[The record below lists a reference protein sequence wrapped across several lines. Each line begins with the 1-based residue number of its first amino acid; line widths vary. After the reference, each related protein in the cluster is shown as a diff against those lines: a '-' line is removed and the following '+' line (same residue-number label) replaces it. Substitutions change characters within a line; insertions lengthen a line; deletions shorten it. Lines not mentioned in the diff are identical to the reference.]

1 MIRLLLFLAALA
13 LAAYGL
19 TWLAENPG
27 EVTLAWRGVEY
38 NTSLMVALGVVA
50 GLAIVLALA
59 WGVVRFVFRI
69 PSLVSLA
76 AKARRREKG
85 YAALSRGM
93 VAVGSGDARAASR
106 HAAEAR
112 KHLGDEPLA
121 KLLRAQAAQL
131 AGDRAGAVAAFRE
144 MLDHPQTH
152 ALGLRG
158 LHIEARRSGDSE
170 AALDFAMRAHKH
182 AALPWAGQ
190 AVLDDRAA
198 HGDWAGALGI
208 VESNAAARLID
219 KPTANRWRA
228 VLKTA
233 MAQDLAERDAK
244 AALALAQEACALA
257 PGLVP
262 AAILCGRLTA
272 ANGDTHRASKII
284 EAAYRQTPHPGLASA
299 YVRLRRGNSAAD
311 RLARARALARLAPF
325 DSESQITVGRAALEA
340 RDLRRGARGGR
351 AAAGAGRSGRPPDRA
366 RLSAD
371 GRHRGGGGRRRGGAR
386 MARPRRARAARSRL
400 GRRRGHQRSL
410 GAGFALG
417 RARRL
422 RLAHARRAPE
432 RAGAVRRAA
441 AGRRRPRSRRFDAR
455 GLRPRPRSPPRPS
468 RSRRA
473 APERSSC
480 CRPARRTI
488 PARTTRASPSPD
500 FGCSRANDRR
510 AGTRRPAS
518 RRRPRVF
525 LAAPAAQP
533 CQCRAIWLRDCRPSA
548 QGRYASPPRAPQ

>member
-27 EVTLAWRGVEY
+27 DVTLAWRGVEY
-38 NTSLMVALGVVA
+38 NTSVMVASGVVV
-50 GLAIVLALA
+50 GLAILLALA

-85 YAALSRGM
+85 HAALSRGM

-112 KHLGDEPLA
+112 KHLGDEPLT

-131 AGDRAGAVAAFRE
+131 AGDRAGAAAAFRE

-198 HGDWAGALGI
+198 HGDWAGALAI

-233 MAQDLAERDAK
+233 MAQDLADRDAK

-262 AAILCGRLTA
+262 AAILYGRLTA

-284 EAAYRQTPHPGLASA
+284 EAAYRQTPHPGLAAA
-299 YVRLRRGNSAAD
+299 YVRLRRGDSAAD

-340 RDLRRGARGGR
+340 RDLAAARAAVAPLLAPGAPSGR
-351 AAAGAGRSGRPPDRA
+351 PNVRVWLLMADIEEAAGA
-366 RLSAD
+366 D
-371 GRHRGGGGRRRGGAR
+371 GAVREWL
-386 MARPRRARAARSRL
+386 ARAARAPRD
-400 GRRRGHQRSL
+400 
-410 GAGFALG
+410 
-417 RARRL
+417 RAWVADGVISDRW
-422 RLAHARRAPE
+422 AP
-432 RAGAVRRAA
+432 V
-441 AGRRRPRSRRFDAR
+441 
-455 GLRPRPRSPPRPS
+455 
-468 RSRRA
+468 
-473 APERSSC
+473 
-480 CRPARRTI
+480 
-488 PARTTRASPSPD
+488 SPSGALDAFVWRTPEERL
-500 FGCSRANDRR
+500 SASEPS
-510 AGTRRPAS
+510 PA
-518 RRRPRVF
+518 P
-525 LAAPAAQP
+525 APAAGP
-533 CQCRAIWLRDCRPSA
+533 PTLA
-548 QGRYASPPRAPQ
+548 ASSPAPPAVAPAPQIASAPKPEPRGAGTVVLLPAGAPDDPGPQDEGEHKPGFRLFARE

>member
-27 EVTLAWRGVEY
+27 QVALTWRGVEY
-38 NTSLMVALGVVA
+38 DVSLMVALGVVA
-50 GLAIVLALA
+50 GLAILLSLA
-59 WGVVRFVFRI
+59 WGIIRFVFRL

-131 AGDRAGAVAAFRE
+131 AGDRAGAAAAFRE

-198 HGDWAGALGI
+198 HGDWVGALGI

-219 KPTANRWRA
+219 KPT
-228 VLKTA
+228 
-233 MAQDLAERDAK
+233 EI
-244 AALALAQEACALA
+244 
-257 PGLVP
+257 G
-262 AAILCGRLTA
+262 
-272 ANGDTHRASKII
+272 RASC
-284 EAAYRQTPHPGLASA
+284 R
-299 YVRLRRGNSAAD
+299 
-311 RLARARALARLAPF
+311 
-325 DSESQITVGRAALEA
+325 
-340 RDLRRGARGGR
+340 
-351 AAAGAGRSGRPPDRA
+351 
-366 RLSAD
+366 
-371 GRHRGGGGRRRGGAR
+371 
-386 MARPRRARAARSRL
+386 
-400 GRRRGHQRSL
+400 
-410 GAGFALG
+410 
-417 RARRL
+417 
-422 RLAHARRAPE
+422 E
-432 RAGAVRRAA
+432 RV
-441 AGRRRPRSRRFDAR
+441 
-455 GLRPRPRSPPRPS
+455 
-468 RSRRA
+468 
-473 APERSSC
+473 
-480 CRPARRTI
+480 
-488 PARTTRASPSPD
+488 
-500 FGCSRANDRR
+500 
-510 AGTRRPAS
+510 
-518 RRRPRVF
+518 
-525 LAAPAAQP
+525 
-533 CQCRAIWLRDCRPSA
+533 
-548 QGRYASPPRAPQ
+548 

>member
-27 EVTLAWRGVEY
+27 EVTLAWQGVEY
-38 NTSLMVALGVVA
+38 KTSLMVALGVVA
-50 GLAIVLALA
+50 GLAVLLALA
-59 WGVVRFVFRI
+59 WGVVRFVFRL

-85 YAALSRGM
+85 YAALSSGM

-106 HAAEAR
+106 HAAEAG

-144 MLDHPQTH
+144 MLEHPQTH

-158 LHIEARRSGDSE
+158 LHIEARRSGDHE
-170 AALDFAMRAHKH
+170 AALEFATRAHKH
-182 AALPWAGQ
+182 AALPWAAQ
-190 AVLDDRAA
+190 ALLDDRAA

-228 VLKTA
+228 VLMTA

-257 PGLVP
+257 PNLVP
-262 AAILCGRLTA
+262 AAALCGRLTA
-272 ANGDTHRASKII
+272 ANGDYRRAAKIL
-284 EAAYRQTPHPGLASA
+284 EAAYRQTPHPDLASA

-325 DSESQITVGRAALEA
+325 DSESQITIGRAALEA
-340 RDLRRGARGGR
+340 RGLPAARAAVAPLLAPGAPSGR
-351 AAAGAGRSGRPPDRA
+351 PTARVCLLMADIEEAAGAE
-366 RLSAD
+366 
-371 GRHRGGGGRRRGGAR
+371 GAVR
-386 MARPRRARAARSRL
+386 EWLARAARAPRDRAWVADGVISDRWAPVSPSGALDAFVWRTPEERLSAPEPSPAPPPPAADAPALVASRP
-400 GRRRGHQRSL
+400 GIAPAPPVASAPKPEPPR
-410 GAGFALG
+410 GAGTVVLLPSSAPDDPGPNDESEGKAGFRLFA
-417 RARRL
+417 R
-422 RLAHARRAPE
+422 E
-432 RAGAVRRAA
+432 
-441 AGRRRPRSRRFDAR
+441 
-455 GLRPRPRSPPRPS
+455 
-468 RSRRA
+468 
-473 APERSSC
+473 
-480 CRPARRTI
+480 
-488 PARTTRASPSPD
+488 
-500 FGCSRANDRR
+500 
-510 AGTRRPAS
+510 
-518 RRRPRVF
+518 
-525 LAAPAAQP
+525 
-533 CQCRAIWLRDCRPSA
+533 
-548 QGRYASPPRAPQ
+548 